1 MPSATAHLIALH
13 PTTTPAT
20 FITTQPPYIIKD
32 RPYGWIHTPTT
43 QHKSQLTTP
52 TWDLFLLTASA
63 SFPSGLNPSLSS
75 HISVTIDIPKDQH
88 ATLLS
93 QIDQRPT
100 PAENTP
106 PLPTEWQEETGPSPY
121 GRIPAHAVF
130 APLDQ
135 ETSPGELR
143 LDARMAS
150 FLSTALPPSIRD
162 SPFCGFNLL
171 KYRDGSRSV
180 HDNYMVGF
188 KANLGPRSGGTVRYM
203 GAVEKYEIRGEDGGE
218 RWDDSALVQ
227 YDSVWHFAYMLS
239 TDVYRGLD
247 EEKVRGVEDTGILLI
262 SEVGV

>member
-13 PTTTPAT
+13 PTTTPLHHQRPPLRLDPHT
-20 FITTQPPYIIKD
+20 HHPTQISTHDPHLGPLPPHRI
-32 RPYGWIHTPTT
+32 RFLPLR
-43 QHKSQLTTP
+43 SQ
-52 TWDLFLLTASA
+52 
-63 SFPSGLNPSLSS
+63 PSLSS

-130 APLDQ
+130 APLDR
-135 ETSPGELR
+135 ETSPGGLR

-239 TDVYRGLD
+239 TDVYRGLN
-247 EEKVRGVEDTGILLI
+247 EEKVRGEEDTGILLI